1 MARPHSLA
9 AVAKDRHSW
18 WRYDRRRSTAI
29 CGTAVQRVADET
41 KTEMARPK
49 RSDLHL
55 LLNYLMRYQ
64 AVIPAASFRV
74 GRSVGRFIGRFFAAR
89 RRSFSFPG
97 SRAIRWAPQM
107 CRMIACEDDVVTV

>member
-41 KTEMARPK
+41 KTKMARPK

-74 GRSVGRFIGRFFAAR
+74 GRSVGRFIGRFLLLDADRLRCRAR
-89 RRSFSFPG
+89 EPFLHSPG
-97 SRAIRWAPQM
+97 AENVA
-107 CRMIACEDDVVTV
+107 E